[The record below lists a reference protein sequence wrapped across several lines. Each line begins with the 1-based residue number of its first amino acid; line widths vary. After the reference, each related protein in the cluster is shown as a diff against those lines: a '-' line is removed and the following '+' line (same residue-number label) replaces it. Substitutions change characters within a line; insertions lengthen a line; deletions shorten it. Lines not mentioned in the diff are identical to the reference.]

1 MPRQRKGNTCAG
13 NIKCNAATAM
23 WRSFNFDPIQMVI
36 SLILQCMLQVRLA
49 DPDIV
54 SDPSEYQKI
63 AQSVSELD
71 QVGIWLADYAV

>member
-13 NIKCNAATAM
+13 IIKCNAATVM

>member
-1 MPRQRKGNTCAG
+1 
-13 NIKCNAATAM
+13 M